1 MLNVAVLG
9 AGIMGCCAAVRLAR
23 AGCTV
28 TLVDQATAPMR
39 GASRWNE
46 GKIHLGFLYA
56 RDPSGRTAAEL
67 LPGGLAFKALV
78 EELIDSSIAPAVTA
92 NDDIYL
98 VHPQS
103 VVDAD
108 SMEQYFRLL
117 ESRLSASAQAANYLA
132 PLTKV
137 ERLDD
142 RALGNLADASVAAGF
157 RVPERSVNTI
167 WLADR
172 LTGAVAAEPRIRLV
186 MGTRVSRVSPGTAP
200 WSGPWRLD
208 CRPQIDEE
216 FDVVVNALW
225 EGLLAIDGSVGLEPE
240 QEWSHRFRLALF
252 IRTRRKVHLP
262 SAVLA
267 TGPFGDVKNYDGY
280 NFYVSWY
287 PAGLVASGE
296 DIEPP
301 ANFPL
306 PPDELVIARTLA
318 GIQRYLP
325 RMSEVTDAATDVRV
339 AGGWVFALG
348 RGSLADVASTLHR
361 RDRFGIRNRGAYYSV
376 NTGKY
381 STAPWLA
388 SRLADAIMRN
398 SRASI

>member
-1 MLNVAVLG
+1 MPNVAVLG
-9 AGIMGCCAAVRLAR
+9 AGIMGCCAALRLAR

-56 RDPSGRTAAEL
+56 RDSSGRTAAEL
-67 LPGGLAFKALV
+67 LPGGLAFRVLV
-78 EELIDSSIAPAVTA
+78 EELIESSIAPAVTA
-92 NDDIYL
+92 EDDIYL
-98 VHPQS
+98 VHSQS

-117 ESRLSASAQAANYLA
+117 ESRLSVFAQGANYLA

-137 ERLDD
+137 ERLDG
-142 RALGNLADASVAAGF
+142 RTLRNLADASVRAGF
-157 RVPERSVNTI
+157 RVPERSINTA

-172 LTGAVAAEPRIRLV
+172 LAGAVAAEPRIRLV
-186 MGTRVSRVSPGTAP
+186 MGTRVSRVVPCAGP

-208 CRPQIDEE
+208 CRPQINEE

-225 EGLLAIDGSVGLEPE
+225 ESLLAVDRSVGLDPE

-252 IRTRRKVHLP
+252 IKAGRHVHMP

-280 NFYVSWY
+280 HFYLSWY
-287 PAGLVASGE
+287 PAGLVASGG

-301 ANFPL
+301 AHLPL
-306 PPDELVIARTLA
+306 PPDEEVIARTAA
-318 GIQRYLP
+318 GIGRCLP
-325 RMSEVTDAATDVRV
+325 QVSQVIDAAAEIRV

-348 RGSLADVASTLHR
+348 SGSLADGAASLHR
-361 RDRFGIRNRGAYYSV
+361 RDRFGIRRRGAYFSV

-381 STAPWLA
+381 SMAPWLA
-388 SRLADAIMRN
+388 YKLADEIMR
-398 SRASI
+398 SGRSVA

>member
-9 AGIMGCCAAVRLAR
+9 AGIMGCCAALRLAR

-56 RDPSGRTAAEL
+56 RDSSGRTAAEL

-92 NDDIYL
+92 DDDIYL

-103 VVDAD
+103 VVDAE
-108 SMEQYFRLL
+108 SMEQYFRSL
-117 ESRLSASAQAANYLA
+117 ESRLSGFAQAANYLA

-142 RALGNLADASVAAGF
+142 RALQNLADASVRAGF

-172 LTGAVAAEPRIRLV
+172 LAGAVAAEPRIRLA
-186 MGTRVSRVSPGTAP
+186 MGTRVSCVVPLGAP

-208 CRPQIDEE
+208 CMPQIDEE
-216 FDVVVNALW
+216 FGVVVNALW
-225 EGLLAIDGSVGLEPE
+225 DGLLAIDRSLGLEPE
-240 QEWSHRFRLALF
+240 QDWSHRFRLALF
-252 IRTRRKVHLP
+252 IKTSRKVHLP

-280 NFYVSWY
+280 HFYLSWY

-301 ANFPL
+301 TNVPL
-306 PPDELVIARTLA
+306 PADEEVIARTAA
-318 GIQRYLP
+318 GIKRYLP
-325 RMSEVTDAATDVRV
+325 QVSQVMDAAKDIRV

-348 RGSLADVASTLHR
+348 RGSLADRAASLHR

-388 SRLADAIMRN
+388 SKLADEIMRS
-398 SRASI
+398 SRAFV